1 MYKGIIIGVVP
12 DALNGG
18 VSMDNI
24 WTSLLGLCA
33 GMALFLYS
41 IKMTSGSL
49 EVIAGNKMKSI
60 LAKLTG
66 NRILG
71 VTVGAGVTALIQ
83 SSTATTVMVIG
94 FVNAGLMNLYSALWI
109 IMGANIGTNI
119 TSQLVAFDVGMFAPI
134 IALVGTF
141 VCIFIKD
148 KKMKSVGEAIAGL
161 GFIFVSMSLMTDSMA
176 PIAKL
181 DIVKEIFA
189 GINNPFIGI
198 IVGIIFVIIIQSSAA
213 GVGILQAMAVASSG
227 SLITLEQAMF
237 IIFGLNVGTC
247 LTALL
252 ASMSGSRNARRAG
265 LMHLLFNVFGTIIFT
280 AISFIFPVA
289 DWVRAVSPNDVARQ
303 FANMHLAFNLV
314 TTLIMLP
321 IGGLFVK
328 LVQKLVPDK
337 GGDEEGIQ
345 YLKYL
350 NPQML
355 TADHLLGMEV
365 LTAAIANEI
374 GRMFIFAGENCQKS
388 FHAVLENSEKLQE
401 EINNRE
407 EYIDYLNKEISF
419 YISHLMMF
427 DMSEKDAVTMSALFK
442 ITGNIERMGDHA
454 VNISGYASMLEEKKL
469 SLSEKARNEVAQ
481 MEKTISEACNS
492 MVKSK
497 TSAVHIKM
505 AQVEQKIDD
514 LTDVYREHQLER
526 LKSGVCSGDAC
537 VIYSEMLTDFE
548 RLGDHMLNIAEAA
561 AETGIV
567 SFGISDFKLTTEEE
581 QPSLKAAAAGID
593 DD

>member
-1 MYKGIIIGVVP
+1 
-12 DALNGG
+12 
-18 VSMDNI
+18 MDNI
-24 WTSLLGLCA
+24 WTALLGLCA
-33 GMALFLYS
+33 GMAMFLYS

-49 EVIAGNKMKSI
+49 EVIAGNKMKTI

-119 TSQLVAFDVGMFAPI
+119 TSQLIAFDVGMFAPV

-141 VCIFIKD
+141 VCIFVKD
-148 KKMKSVGEAIAGL
+148 KKLKSVGEAIAGL

-181 DIVKEIFA
+181 DIVKDIFA
-189 GINNPFIGI
+189 GINNPFVGI

-213 GVGILQAMAVASSG
+213 GVGILQAMAVASAG
-227 SLITLEQAMF
+227 QLITLEQAMY

-252 ASMSGSRNARRAG
+252 ASMSGSKNARRAG
-265 LMHLLFNVFGTIIFT
+265 LMHLLFNVFGTTVFT
-280 AISFIFPVA
+280 AISLVLPVS
-289 DWVRAVSPNDVARQ
+289 DWIRALSPNDVARQ
-303 FANMHLAFNLV
+303 FANMHLAFNLI

-337 GGDEEGIQ
+337 GEDEEGVM

-350 NPQML
+350 NPHMISSDLQ
-355 TADHLLGMEV
+355 LGMQV
-365 LTAAIANEI
+365 LTSAIANEI
-374 GRMFIFAGENCQKS
+374 GRMFMFAGENCQKS
-388 FHAVLENSEKLQE
+388 FRAVLEKDDKLLE
-401 EINNRE
+401 EIDNRE
-407 EYIDYLNKEISF
+407 EYIDYLNKEISY
-419 YISHLMMF
+419 YISHLMTL

-454 VNISGYASMLEEKKL
+454 VNIAGYAGILEDKKL
-469 SLSEKARNEVAQ
+469 SLSDKARAEVAQ
-481 MEKTISEACNS
+481 MEKTITEACNS

-497 TSAVHIKM
+497 TSSVHIKM

-526 LKSGVCSGDAC
+526 LKAGICSGDAC

-567 SFGISDFKLTTEEE
+567 SFNVTEFELPKTE
-581 QPSLKAAAAGID
+581 VKAEVKETAAID
-593 DD
+593 DDE

>member
-1 MYKGIIIGVVP
+1 
-12 DALNGG
+12 
-18 VSMDNI
+18 
-24 WTSLLGLCA
+24 
-33 GMALFLYS
+33 MAIFLYS

-119 TSQLVAFDVGMFAPI
+119 TSQLIAFDVGMFAPV

-141 VCIFIKD
+141 VCIFVKD
-148 KKMKSVGEAIAGL
+148 KKFKSMGEAIAGL
-161 GFIFVSMSLMTDSMA
+161 GFIFVSMDLMTDSMA
-176 PIAKL
+176 PISQL

-198 IVGIIFVIIIQSSAA
+198 IVGIVFVIIIQSSAA
-213 GVGILQAMAVASSG
+213 GVGILQAMAVASAG
-227 SLITLEQAMF
+227 QLITLDQAMY
-237 IIFGLNVGTC
+237 IIFGLNIGTC

-252 ASMSGSRNARRAG
+252 ASMSGSKNAKRAG
-265 LMHLLFNVFGTIIFT
+265 LMHLLFNVFGTAVFT
-280 AISFIFPVA
+280 VISFIFPVA
-289 DWVRAVSPNDVARQ
+289 DWITALSPNDVARQ
-303 FANMHLAFNLV
+303 FANMHLAFNLI
-314 TTLIMLP
+314 TTVIMLP

-328 LVQKLVPDK
+328 LVQKIVPDK
-337 GGDEEGIQ
+337 GGDEEGIM

-350 NPQML
+350 NPQMI
-355 TADHLLGMEV
+355 ASDRQLGLQV
-365 LTAAIANEI
+365 LNSAIANEI
-374 GRMFIFAGENCQKS
+374 GRMFMFAGENCQKS
-388 FHAVLENSEKLQE
+388 FRAVLENDTKLLE
-401 EINNRE
+401 EIDKRE
-407 EYIDYLNKEISF
+407 EYIDYLNKEISY
-419 YISHLMMF
+419 YISHLMTL
-427 DMSEKDAVTMSALFK
+427 DMSEDEAVTMSALFK

-454 VNISGYASMLEEKKL
+454 VNIAGYAGMLEDKKL
-469 SLSEKARNEVAQ
+469 SLSDKARAEVAQ
-481 MEKTISEACNS
+481 MEKTITEACNS
-492 MVKSK
+492 MIKSK
-497 TSAVHIKM
+497 TSSVHIKM
-505 AQVEQKIDD
+505 AQIEQKIDD

-526 LKSGVCSGDAC
+526 LKSGACSGDAC

-567 SFGISDFKLTTEEE
+567 SFGVTELELPKSSEE
-581 QPSLKAAAAGID
+581 TPVKVSVAVD
-593 DD
+593 DDE

>member
-1 MYKGIIIGVVP
+1 
-12 DALNGG
+12 
-18 VSMDNI
+18 MDNI
-24 WTSLLGLCA
+24 WTALLGLCA
-33 GMALFLYS
+33 GMAIFLYS

-119 TSQLVAFDVGMFAPI
+119 TSQLIAFDVGMFAPI
-134 IALVGTF
+134 VALVGTF
-141 VCIFIKD
+141 VCIFVKD
-148 KKMKSVGEAIAGL
+148 KKLKSVGEAIAGL
-161 GFIFVSMSLMTDSMA
+161 GFIFVSMELMTDSMA
-176 PIAKL
+176 PISKL

-189 GINNPFIGI
+189 GINNPF
-198 IVGIIFVIIIQSSAA
+198 VGILVGIVFVIIIQSSAA
-213 GVGILQAMAVASSG
+213 GVGILQAMAMASAG
-227 SLITLEQAMF
+227 QLITLEQAMY
-237 IIFGLNVGTC
+237 IIFGLNIGTC

-252 ASMSGSRNARRAG
+252 ASMSGSKNAKRAG
-265 LMHLLFNVFGTIIFT
+265 LMHLLFNVFGTVVFT
-280 AISFIFPVA
+280 MLSFILPVA
-289 DWVRAVSPNDVARQ
+289 DWIKSLSPNDVARQ

-328 LVQKLVPDK
+328 VVQKLVPDK
-337 GGDEEGIQ
+337 GGDEEGVM
-345 YLKYL
+345 YLKFL
-350 NPQML
+350 NPQMI
-355 TADHLLGMEV
+355 ASDRQLGMQV
-365 LTAAIANEI
+365 LNSAIANEI
-374 GRMFIFAGENCQKS
+374 GRMFMFAGENCQKS
-388 FHAVLENSEKLQE
+388 FSAVLCNDSKLLE
-401 EINNRE
+401 EIDQRE
-407 EYIDYLNKEISF
+407 EYIDYLNKEISY
-419 YISHLMMF
+419 YISHLMTL
-427 DMSEKDAVTMSALFK
+427 DMSEEEAVTMSALFK

-454 VNISGYASMLEEKKL
+454 VNIAGYAGILEDKKL
-469 SLSEKARNEVAQ
+469 SLSDKARAEVAQ
-481 MEKTISEACNS
+481 MQKTITEAYNS
-492 MVKSK
+492 IIRTK
-497 TSAVHIKM
+497 TSSVHIKM
-505 AQVEQKIDD
+505 AQLEQKIDD

-526 LKSGVCSGDAC
+526 LKSGACSGDAC

-567 SFGISDFKLTTEEE
+567 SFGVTELELPASPE
-581 QPSLKAAAAGID
+581 KTVAKVSAAVD
-593 DD
+593 YDE

>member
-1 MYKGIIIGVVP
+1 MP
-12 DALNGG
+12 DAFFELRR
-18 VSMDNI
+18 VFEVVDMDNI
-24 WTSLLGLCA
+24 WTALLGLCA
-33 GMALFLYS
+33 GMAMFLYS

-49 EVIAGNKMKSI
+49 EVIAGNKMKTI

-119 TSQLVAFDVGMFAPI
+119 TSQLIAFDIGMFAPI
-134 IALVGTF
+134 VALVGTF
-141 VCIFIKD
+141 VCIFVKD
-148 KKMKSVGEAIAGL
+148 KKLKSVGEAVAGL
-161 GFIFVSMSLMTDSMA
+161 GFIFVSMNLMTDSMA
-176 PIAKL
+176 PISKL
-181 DIVKEIFA
+181 DIVKDIFA
-189 GINNPFIGI
+189 GINNPFVGI
-198 IVGIIFVIIIQSSAA
+198 VVGIIFVIIIQSSAA
-213 GVGILQAMAVASSG
+213 GVGILQAMAVASAG
-227 SLITLEQAMF
+227 KLITLEQAMF

-265 LMHLLFNVFGTIIFT
+265 LMHLLFNVFGTSIFT
-280 AISFIFPVA
+280 AISFVLPVA
-289 DWVRAVSPNDVARQ
+289 DWIRALSPNDVARQ
-303 FANMHLAFNLV
+303 FANMHLAFNLI

-337 GGDEEGIQ
+337 GGDEEGIM

-350 NPQML
+350 NPRMIASDLQ
-355 TADHLLGMEV
+355 LGMEV
-365 LTAAIANEI
+365 LTTAIANEI
-374 GRMFIFAGENCQKS
+374 GRMFMFAGENCQKS
-388 FHAVLENSEKLQE
+388 FRAVLEKDDKLLE
-401 EINNRE
+401 EIDNRE

-419 YISHLMMF
+419 YISHLMLLS
-427 DMSEKDAVTMSALFK
+427 MSEKDAVTLSALFK

-454 VNISGYASMLEEKKL
+454 VNIAGYAGMLEDKKL
-469 SLSEKARNEVAQ
+469 SLSASAREEVAQ
-481 MEKTISEACNS
+481 MEKMITEACNS
-492 MVKSK
+492 MVKAK
-497 TSAVHIKM
+497 TSSVHIKM

-514 LTDVYREHQLER
+514 LTDIYREHQLER

-561 AETGIV
+561 AETNIV
-567 SFGISDFKLTTEEE
+567 SFGITEFELPKTEEKLTATV
-581 QPSLKAAAAGID
+581 AAAD
-593 DD
+593 V

>member
-1 MYKGIIIGVVP
+1 
-12 DALNGG
+12 
-18 VSMDNI
+18 MDNI
-24 WTSLLGLCA
+24 WTALLGLCA
-33 GMALFLYS
+33 GMAMFLYS

-49 EVIAGNKMKSI
+49 EVIAGNKMKTI

-119 TSQLVAFDVGMFAPI
+119 TSQLIAFDIGMFAPI
-134 IALVGTF
+134 VALTGTF
-141 VCIFIKD
+141 VCIFVKD
-148 KKMKSVGEAIAGL
+148 KKLKSVGEAVAGL
-161 GFIFVSMSLMTDSMA
+161 GFIFVSMNLMTDSMA
-176 PIAKL
+176 PISKL
-181 DIVKEIFA
+181 DIVKDIFA
-189 GINNPFIGI
+189 GINNPFVGI
-198 IVGIIFVIIIQSSAA
+198 VVGIIFVIIIQSSAA
-213 GVGILQAMAVASSG
+213 GVGILQAMAVASAG
-227 SLITLEQAMF
+227 QLITLEQAMF

-265 LMHLLFNVFGTIIFT
+265 LMHLLFNVFGTSIFT
-280 AISFIFPVA
+280 AVSFILPVA
-289 DWVRAVSPNDVARQ
+289 DWIRALSPNDVARQ

-337 GGDEEGIQ
+337 GGDEEGIM

-350 NPQML
+350 NPQMIASDL
-355 TADHLLGMEV
+355 QLGMEV
-365 LTAAIANEI
+365 LTTAIANEI
-374 GRMFIFAGENCQKS
+374 GRMFMFAGENCQKS
-388 FHAVLENSEKLQE
+388 FRAVLEKDDKLLE
-401 EINNRE
+401 EIDNRE

-419 YISHLMMF
+419 YISHLMLMS
-427 DMSEKDAVTMSALFK
+427 MSEKDAVTMSALFK

-454 VNISGYASMLEEKKL
+454 VNIAGYAGMLEDKKL
-469 SLSEKARNEVAQ
+469 SLSDSAREEVAQ
-481 MEKTISEACNS
+481 MEKMITEACNS
-492 MVKSK
+492 MVRAK
-497 TSAVHIKM
+497 TSSVHIKM

-514 LTDVYREHQLER
+514 LTDIYREHQLER

-561 AETGIV
+561 AETNIA
-567 SFGISDFKLTTEEE
+567 SFGITEFELPKTEEK
-581 QPSLKAAAAGID
+581 PAAVAAADA
-593 DD
+593 

>member
-1 MYKGIIIGVVP
+1 MSCDVILVP
-12 DALNGG
+12 ML
-18 VSMDNI
+18 
-24 WTSLLGLCA
+24 
-33 GMALFLYS
+33 
-41 IKMTSGSL
+41 
-49 EVIAGNKMKSI
+49 
-60 LAKLTG
+60 
-66 NRILG
+66 
-71 VTVGAGVTALIQ
+71 
-83 SSTATTVMVIG
+83 
-94 FVNAGLMNLYSALWI
+94 
-109 IMGANIGTNI
+109 
-119 TSQLVAFDVGMFAPI
+119 API
-134 IALVGTF
+134 
-141 VCIFIKD
+141 
-148 KKMKSVGEAIAGL
+148 SE
-161 GFIFVSMSLMTDSMA
+161 
-176 PIAKL
+176 L

-189 GINNPFIGI
+189 SINNPFVGI
-198 IVGIIFVIIIQSSAA
+198 VVGIIFVIIIQSSAA
-213 GVGILQAMAVASSG
+213 GVGILQAMAVASAG

-265 LMHLLFNVFGTIIFT
+265 LMHLLFNVFGTSVFT

-289 DWVRAVSPNDVARQ
+289 DWIRAISPNDVARQ
-303 FANMHLAFNLV
+303 FANMHLAFNLI

-337 GGDEEGIQ
+337 GGDEEGVQ

-355 TADHLLGMEV
+355 ASNRLLGMEV

-388 FHAVLENSEKLQE
+388 FRAVIENNEKLQE
-401 EINNRE
+401 EINSRE
-407 EYIDYLNKEISF
+407 EYIDYLNKEISY
-419 YISHLMMF
+419 YISHIMLLG
-427 DMSEKDAVTMSALFK
+427 MSEKDAVTMSALFK

-454 VNISGYASMLEEKKL
+454 VNIAGYANMLEDKKL
-469 SLSEKARNEVAQ
+469 SLSDTAKNEVAQ
-481 MEKTISEACNS
+481 MEKTIADACNILA
-492 MVKSK
+492 KTK
-497 TSAVHIKM
+497 TSSVHIKM
-505 AQVEQKIDD
+505 AQIEQKIDD

-561 AETGIV
+561 AETNIV
-567 SFGISDFKLTTEEE
+567 SFGITEFELPKTEEK
-581 QPSLKAAAAGID
+581 PAAVAAADA
-593 DD
+593 